1 MGFDQCVCLQ
11 AVSGLK
17 IKLGKFKL
25 VSVGDGLNVEALV
38 GILGCKA
45 SKLLMRNL
53 GLPLGSALKEKA
65 VWNSNAS

>member
-1 MGFDQCVCLQ
+1 MCVCVCVCLQ

-25 VSVGDGLNVEALV
+25 DSVGDGSNVEALV

-45 SKLLMRNL
+45 SKLLKRNL
-53 GLPLGSALKEKA
+53 GLPLGFSLKEKA